1 MFYNLLITLI
11 TLAFLYSVVGLVV
24 LLFKKIFG
32 RKKGKWFSLKKI
44 GTTFVA
50 MIALVFVAP
59 KTETAAQKAADQH
72 EEARSSSLAMASEQA
87 AKKSAELDSS
97 RKRDNS
103 QTKTK
108 QLALKS
114 AKASAQSQAI
124 ASSKAAAKQSAA
136 ELAAKQV
143 SEAKV
148 KSANNQEI
156 LAELV
161 KETNNHSAGPTKDYY
176 WENGA
181 AKITGFDGLKSGEEK
196 FTADSQGRSGVA
208 KAILTYSEYE
218 SSKGSRQ
225 GDPLEPPAWPY
236 TNPKVAITYSLT
248 GRTYHGYLYNRSHS
262 IGDSLLGADS
272 YDSKYNFTTGT
283 RPQNVG
289 ANQNGGMRYVEET
302 AEDYWD
308 SHPNTKN
315 TIAYETTPLYN
326 NSETI
331 PRGSIVDIKSSD
343 GIINKEIV
351 VVNSVEGI
359 SIDYNNGSNKTI
371 AAISSKPSSSVAPVI
386 KSSSS
391 SSTTVNSAPAV
402 SSSTAPTTTPATSPT
417 VSGGWTVAP
426 AGQVYVSNSNK
437 YYARVTNPGNYRL
450 MSQSEADNQ
459 GFIRASRG
467 NQYARPY

>member
-32 RKKGKWFSLKKI
+32 RKKGKWFSPKKI

-59 KTETAAQKAADQH
+59 KTETAAQKAADQR

-87 AKKSAELDSS
+87 AKKSAALASS
-97 RKRDNS
+97 RKQAN
-103 QTKTK
+103 
-108 QLALKS
+108 
-114 AKASAQSQAI
+114 SQAI

-136 ELAAKQV
+136 ELAAKQA
-143 SEAKV
+143 SEAKI

-181 AKITGFDGLKSGEEK
+181 AKITKFDGLKSGEEK

-289 ANQNGGMRYVEET
+289 ANQNGGMRYAEET

-343 GIINKEIV
+343 GVINKEIV

-371 AAISSKPSSSVAPVI
+371 AAISSKPSSSVAPVV
-386 KSSSS
+386 KS

-426 AGQVYVSNSNK
+426 VGQVYVSNSNK

-459 GFIRASRG
+459 GFARASRG